1 MNELTGTV
9 DVRVGGRNQVRT
21 NSILTFAKKAVVGW
35 IAVLGLLAQSSRVE
49 ADRDVLL
56 TYLSARKTLRLPR
69 RLRRGGMSDLG
80 SGLHARYPDQFGRA
94 TVAIWFSG
102 VHPMRSTTPCTL
114 WFGRPSIGGMSWKV
128 RSNSGYGNSLPIL
141 RSNMT
146 LPWRK
151 WRSVQTLSI
160 FFAPSRL
167 GIPSARLL
175 LGSKA

>member
-80 SGLHARYPDQFGRA
+80 SGLDARYPDRSDEV
-94 TVAIWFSG
+94 TVAYGSPTYPSCGLRYPVPLG
-102 VHPMRSTTPCTL
+102 VVAQVSTRRL
-114 WFGRPSIGGMSWKV
+114 AGRNPTAGTGPLYRYRRAI
-128 RSNSGYGNSLPIL
+128 
-141 RSNMT
+141 
-146 LPWRK
+146 
-151 WRSVQTLSI
+151 
-160 FFAPSRL
+160 
-167 GIPSARLL
+167 
-175 LGSKA
+175 